1 MRGIPAHRLFVVGPF
16 WPFRL
21 HSPATVAAL
30 GAHHFM
36 SSSERYAQLVRDLCY
51 TVGLPDAEHV
61 LRTRS
66 IEVEGFD
73 VRLEY
78 FENDLEAIY
87 ANFHYGT
94 VTAGR
99 TLVVF
104 RLMLEANLL
113 IYAQDQAQLGLDTD
127 TGGIVLILR
136 LPMTPDINGG
146 VLADLLAHYAEHGRY
161 WRQNIIESTD
171 EMFEGIVAGEYVWL
185 RA

>member
-1 MRGIPAHRLFVVGPF
+1 M
-16 WPFRL
+16 
-21 HSPATVAAL
+21 
-30 GAHHFM
+30 
-36 SSSERYAQLVRDLCY
+36 SSERYGELIHELCMA
-51 TVGLPDAEHV
+51 VGLPDVDHV

-78 FENDLEAIY
+78 FDNDLDAIY
-87 ANFHYGT
+87 LNFHFGA

-127 TGGIVLILR
+127 TGGVVLVLR
-136 LPMTPDINGG
+136 IPMTPDVNGN
-146 VLADLLAHYAEHGRY
+146 VLADLLAHYAEHGHY
-161 WRQNIIESTD
+161 WRRNIIESTD
-171 EMFEGIVAGEYVWL
+171 EMFEGIAAGEFTWL

>member
-1 MRGIPAHRLFVVGPF
+1 MD
-16 WPFRL
+16 
-21 HSPATVAAL
+21 TND
-30 GAHHFM
+30 
-36 SSSERYAQLVRDLCY
+36 SSERYVQLVRDLCN
-51 TVGLPDAEHV
+51 TVGLADAEHV
-61 LRTRS
+61 LRTRA

-73 VRLEY
+73 VQLEH

-87 ANFHYGT
+87 ANFHYGA
-94 VTAGR
+94 VTTGR
-99 TLVVF
+99 TLTVF

-127 TGGIVLILR
+127 TGGIVLVLR
-136 LPMTPDINGG
+136 VPMTYDVDGA

-171 EMFEGIVAGEYVWL
+171 EMFEGVAAGDYVWL